1 MGQRPQLGDL
11 EELALLAVLRLGDEA
26 YGARIR
32 EVLRS
37 DAGRPV
43 SISTIYVTLMRLEE
57 KGLVRSRLGEPTP
70 ERGGKARRY
79 FHVRPEGVTA
89 LEAVRE
95 VRDRMWEGVRAAAG
109 STGSAGATGTTGTA
123 GGGHAR

>member
-1 MGQRPQLGDL
+1 MGRRSQLGDL
-11 EELALLAVLRLGDEA
+11 EELTLLAVLRLGEGA

-32 EVLRS
+32 EVLRD
-37 DAGRPV
+37 DAGRRV

-57 KGLVRSRLGEPTP
+57 KGLVRSRLGEPTG

-79 FHVRPEGVTA
+79 FAVRREGVRA
-89 LEAVRE
+89 LEAVRD
-95 VRDRMWEGVRAAAG
+95 VRDRMWEGVRAAEAG
-109 STGSAGATGTTGTA
+109 DGT